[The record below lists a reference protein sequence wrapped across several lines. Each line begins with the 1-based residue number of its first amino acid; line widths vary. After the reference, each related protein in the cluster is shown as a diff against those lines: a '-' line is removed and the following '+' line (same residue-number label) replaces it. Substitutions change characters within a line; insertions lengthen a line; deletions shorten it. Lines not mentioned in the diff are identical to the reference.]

1 LILCVLVEE
10 CDCMSECTHK
20 RTVGGKWVA
29 NPDHNPEEWELGG
42 FDSGP
47 TEWQEGYE
55 EDTVVDVDLHR
66 YKCTQCGKMM
76 YYSQRAKNH
85 FENGAE
91 L

>member
-1 LILCVLVEE
+1 
-10 CDCMSECTHK
+10 MSKCSHK
-20 RTVGGKWVA
+20 RTIGGKWVDNPSH
-29 NPDHNPEEWELGG
+29 NPDEWELGG

-47 TEWQEGYE
+47 TEWQEGHDV
-55 EDTVVDVDLHR
+55 DTVVDVDLHR
-66 YKCTQCGKMM
+66 YKCTQCGEIM